1 MTTLSLFGLLLAL
14 GTVLP
19 AILGHVELWQRK
31 EYRWDRVRALLHS
44 PELNLRAMP
53 LFSCGMLTIAL
64 GWIAISTFQL
74 EQAELFGWAS
84 LGLFASHYGYRV
96 LRRGL
101 IRPVITQKAM
111 LNLVGIALVSLCL
124 LIINR
129 NSVLSLA
136 TITFLLP
143 FVTAITVG
151 LVNIPVW
158 MKKRAIIKRAARKR
172 QQLASLTVVG
182 ITGSFG
188 KTSTK
193 HFLVQLMRAAGKNA
207 LASAE
212 HRNAA
217 LPVAQDIL
225 ARLTSETEIYIAEM
239 GAYRRGEVAA
249 VANFTQ
255 PRIGIVTTLGNQ
267 HLDLFGSLEN
277 IIAAKW
283 ELIVALPA
291 NGIAILNAD
300 DPNQVAQA
308 NDRPPLCPTHWYS
321 MQKPADIWVEKTVI
335 HPTSITTRLHVRTE
349 TADIE
354 LPLAS
359 EALLQ
364 SAVAAIAAAAALGIP
379 FTKLA
384 STATTLQPY
393 PRTMEIKTGKSKVVI
408 IDDSYSANEAGVL
421 VALRHLQRFP
431 QKNKIIVL
439 VPLIE
444 LGNESVEAHQ
454 KIGAALARSQAHVY
468 IYGHG
473 QIAALKAGAS
483 AIDPYFH
490 IHHLTN
496 PLKLAARLKKHLT
509 GDTVVLLEGRLPDVV
524 RKALL

>member
-44 PELNLRAMP
+44 PELNLRTMP
-53 LFSCGMLTIAL
+53 LFSCGMLTIAI
-64 GWIAISTFQL
+64 GWIAINTFQP

-129 NSVLSLA
+129 DSVLSLA
-136 TITFLLP
+136 TIIFILP
-143 FVTAITVG
+143 FVTAVTVG

-158 MKKRAIIKRAARKR
+158 MKKRAIIKHAARKR

-193 HFLVQLMRAAGKNA
+193 HFLVQLMKAAGKNA

-212 HRNAA
+212 HRNAE

-225 ARLTSETEIYIAEM
+225 ARLTPETEIYIAEM

-255 PRIGIVTTLGNQ
+255 PRIGILTVLGNQ

-277 IIAAKW
+277 IVAAKW
-283 ELIVALPA
+283 ELIESLPA
-291 NGIAILNAD
+291 NGVAILNAD
-300 DPNQVAQA
+300 DPKQVAHA
-308 NDRPPLCPTHWYS
+308 GTNPPRCPITWYS
-321 MQKPADIWVEKTVI
+321 TQKPADVWVEQVII
-335 HPTSITTRLHVRTE
+335 HPTHFTARLHTKSEAIDV
-349 TADIE
+349 E

-364 SAVAAIAAAAALGIP
+364 SFVAAIAAA
-379 FTKLA
+379 
-384 STATTLQPY
+384 TAIGLSLTELQPHLTQLKPY
-393 PRTMEIKTGKSKVVI
+393 PRTMEVKQGVSGATIV
-408 IDDSYSANEAGVL
+408 DDSYSANEAGVL
-421 VALRHLQRFP
+421 VAVRHLQRFP
-431 QKNKIIVL
+431 QPNKVVVL
-439 VPLIE
+439 LPLIE
-444 LGNESVEAHQ
+444 LGYETKAVHER
-454 KIGAALARSQAHVY
+454 IGAALAKSQAHVY
-468 IYGHG
+468 IYGQG
-473 QIAALKAGAS
+473 QIAALKAGAN

-490 IHHLTN
+490 MHHLTN